1 MTSRHVSCG
10 VAAAVSAAALVVTA
24 SAAAPSVTLNL
35 KGGNA
40 NRELVACG
48 IRHHYTFFHVAKPLS
63 MDGSVQPVP
72 RGTWLVK
79 VKVKKCIRG
88 RFRTVWARH
97 AKGKA
102 DGTFKMRIRP
112 AAPARTSP
120 ARTFT
125 GPALPREATS
135 STSTR
140 PDVGPAGVGF
150 PQSTGRLVWRSH
162 VL

>member
-1 MTSRHVSCG
+1 MRSRHLSCG
-10 VAAAVSAAALVVTA
+10 VAGAATAAALAVTA

-35 KGGNA
+35 KGGYA

-48 IRHHYTFFHVAKPLS
+48 IRHHYTFFHLMQPLS

-79 VKVKKCIRG
+79 VKVKKCIHG

-102 DGTFKMRIRP
+102 DGTFKVAYKPRRAGAYFARAYFYGTRP
-112 AAPARTSP
+112 ATRSDKQYFHAP
-120 ARTFT
+120 
-125 GPALPREATS
+125 
-135 STSTR
+135 
-140 PDVGPAGVGF
+140 
-150 PQSTGRLVWRSH
+150 
-162 VL
+162 